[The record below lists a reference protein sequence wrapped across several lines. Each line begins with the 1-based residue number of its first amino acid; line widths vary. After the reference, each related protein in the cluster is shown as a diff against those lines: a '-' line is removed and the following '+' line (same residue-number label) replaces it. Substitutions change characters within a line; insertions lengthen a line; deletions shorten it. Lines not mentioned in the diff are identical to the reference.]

1 MKAFRFS
8 LQRVLDARKHKEDL
22 RKRQL
27 AAAKQEELE
36 ERERLSF
43 LEQQS
48 QELRSELGCHVGRV
62 VRASE
67 MAMYYSY
74 SQQLDRVIAQ
84 QQQAVTQ
91 AAQKVHEK
99 REELLASAKEKK
111 ALEKLKE
118 KMKDRHAVE
127 IGREEQAQLDE
138 AAARLYARRVSIP

>member
-27 AAAKQEELE
+27 AAAKEAELE
-36 ERERLSF
+36 ERERLSS

-48 QELRSELGCHVGRV
+48 QEVRSELGCHVGRV

-67 MAMYYSY
+67 MAMYYTY
-74 SQQLDRVIAQ
+74 SQQLERHIAQ

-91 AAQKVHEK
+91 AALKVQER
-99 REELLASAKEKK
+99 REELLASSKEKK

-118 KMKDRHAVE
+118 KAKDRHTVE
-127 IGREEQAQLDE
+127 AGREEQAHLDE
-138 AAARLYARRVSIP
+138 AAARLYARRVSVS